1 MASVH
6 KEFNVS
12 ATPEAAWEALR
23 DFGAVHE
30 RVAAGFVVSS
40 ALDGDV
46 RTVQFMT
53 GAVARERLIA
63 VDDERRRLVYGVI
76 DGPFAM
82 EHHQASVVVA
92 ARADG
97 SPGARLTWITDVLP
111 DEAAPLIE
119 QMMGAG
125 AAAITQ
131 TLAG

>member
-1 MASVH
+1 MASVT
-6 KEFNVS
+6 KEFDVP
-12 ATPEAAWEALR
+12 ATPDAAWEALR

-53 GAVARERLIA
+53 GAVARERLIG

-82 EHHQASVVVA
+82 DHHQASVVVA
-92 ARADG
+92 AREDG
-97 SPGARLTWITDVLP
+97 SPGARLTWTTDVLP
-111 DEAAPLIE
+111 DDVAPLIE
-119 QMMGAG
+119 QMMTAG
-125 AAAITQ
+125 AAAIAR
-131 TLAG
+131 TLAP